1 MADSGFTYSA
11 IPSLRAFHA
20 SNKPIRIVR
29 GPIGSGKSTAMVCE
43 LLRRAAEQAPQ
54 DDGMRRTKF
63 VITRNTYAQ
72 LKSTALA
79 TIEQLFRPIMRF
91 KTSDSTVQIRFG
103 DIESDWI
110 LIPLDTSQNIERLLS
125 LELTGAWASELRE
138 LDPKLITEDLFSR
151 CGRYPSKAVGGPTW
165 HGLIAESNSFRM
177 DSPWYDLLENNRP
190 SNWDYFVQPGA
201 RDAEC
206 DWRDFLV
213 DGYYENMIE
222 GNSPEWVAQYV
233 DNEYGPSLDGE
244 AVFKNSFRKDFH
256 VASGPL
262 QPIPA
267 MPLIIGCDFARW
279 PAAVFCQIDARGR
292 FLVFAELE
300 RENCG
305 IETFARENIFPLLAT
320 QRFRSCPVFV
330 VGDPSGAARSQIGE
344 ESVFDAL
351 RRMGVPAYPATTNRI
366 EPRLRSVEKYLIQ
379 QRDGKA
385 AFLVDPECKLLIE
398 GFQSRYRYRRKKT
411 GEVEDTP
418 DKVRPWADIHDAL
431 QYACLGT
438 AKGLYNYAVNK
449 FRPPDWNKQASVSSA
464 AWT

>member
-1 MADSGFTYSA
+1 MSQSGFHYRA
-11 IPSLRAFHA
+11 IPSLQPFHS
-20 SNKPIRIVR
+20 SNKPVRIVR
-29 GPIGSGKSTAMVCE
+29 GPIGSGKSTAMACE

-54 DDGMRRTKF
+54 EDGVRRTRF

-91 KTSDSTVQIRFG
+91 KTSDSTIQIRFA
-103 DIESDWI
+103 DIESDWM
-110 LIPLDTSQNIERLLS
+110 LIPLDTEQNIERLLS

-151 CGRYPSKAVGGPTW
+151 CGRYPSKALGGPSW
-165 HGLIAESNSFRM
+165 HGLIAESNSFRI

-190 SNWDYFVQPGA
+190 EGWDYFVQPGA
-201 RDAEC
+201 RDPEC
-206 DWRDFLV
+206 DWREFLV
-213 DGYYENMIE
+213 DDYYENMVQ
-222 GNSPEWVAQYV
+222 NNTPEWVAQYI

-244 AVFKNSFRKDFH
+244 AVYKNSFKREFH
-256 VASGPL
+256 VATGPL
-262 QPIPA
+262 TPVPA

-279 PAAVFCQIDARGR
+279 PAAVFCQIDPRGR
-292 FLVFAELE
+292 FLVYAEVE

-305 IETFARENIFPLLAT
+305 IETFTRENIVPLLSS
-320 QRFRSCPVFV
+320 QRFRSCPVFI

-351 RRMGVPAYPATTNRI
+351 RRLGIPAYPASTNHIAPRI
-366 EPRLRSVEKYLIQ
+366 RAVEKYLIQ
-379 QRDGKA
+379 QRDGRA
-385 AFLVDPECKLLIE
+385 ALLIDPECKKLIE
-398 GFQSRYRYRRKKT
+398 GFSSKYRYKRKKT

-418 DKVRPWADIHDAL
+418 DKQRPWADLHDAL

-438 AKGLYNYAVNK
+438 AKGLYNYAVNR
-449 FRPPDWNKQASVSSA
+449 FSPPKLNTQPAVSA
-464 AWT
+464 AGWT